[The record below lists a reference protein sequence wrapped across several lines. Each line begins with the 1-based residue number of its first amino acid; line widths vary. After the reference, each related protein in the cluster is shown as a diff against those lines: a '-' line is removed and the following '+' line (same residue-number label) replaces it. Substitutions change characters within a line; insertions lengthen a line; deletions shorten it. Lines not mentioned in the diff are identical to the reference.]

1 MWATIHHYLVFTVV
15 LMLTGMGLPIPE
27 EVPIV
32 AAGVASSLGALNP
45 WAAFVACLV
54 GALLGDSILYGIGYH
69 FGHNLIR
76 RHPRL
81 AQMLHAE
88 REAQIERMIRKHGLK
103 VFFVARF
110 MVGVRAPMYLAAGVL
125 RMKYR
130 YFLLVDLF
138 CATCVVG
145 LFFGLSYRYGE
156 PIRGAIRGYE
166 VAFTVVVCVLIA
178 ALSLFMW
185 LRSRRVN
192 LDAANGNGSCEGP
205 SDQDGHADHV
215 ADDSKTIAHK

>member
-1 MWATIHHYLVFTVV
+1 MWTTIHHYLAFTVV
-15 LMLTGMGLPIPE
+15 LMLTGMGLPVPE

-32 AAGVASSLGALNP
+32 AAGFASSQGALNP
-45 WAAFVACLV
+45 WAAFAACLV

-138 CATCVVG
+138 CATCVVA
-145 LFFGLSYRYGE
+145 LFFGLAFRYGE
-156 PIRGAIRGYE
+156 SIRGAIRGYE
-166 VAFTVVVCVLIA
+166 VAFTVVVCVAVA
-178 ALSLFMW
+178 ALSLYMW

-192 LDAANGNGSCEGP
+192 LETANGNGDVSV
-205 SDQDGHADHV
+205 DGEANRLVDH
-215 ADDSKTIAHK
+215 SSRESNTIAQP